1 MRLQT
6 NDISDLQLTN
16 IKTTALIYKD
26 KYLPILKGDLKIN
39 VSIIEFSSILN
50 IMGARFREIGIIFAK
65 RRKVLYCI
73 SFVFVILYNNNI
85 DNKRSTV

>member
-1 MRLQT
+1 MCLQT

-50 IMGARFREIGIIFAK
+50 IIGARFREIGIIFAE
-65 RRKVLYCI
+65 RSKVL
-73 SFVFVILYNNNI
+73 L
-85 DNKRSTV
+85 

>member
-1 MRLQT
+1 MQT

-39 VSIIEFSSILN
+39 VSIIVFSSILKETM
-50 IMGARFREIGIIFAK
+50 IKDCASI
-65 RRKVLYCI
+65 V
-73 SFVFVILYNNNI
+73 S
-85 DNKRSTV
+85 